1 MCVPGDHVPEKVVVR
16 FPRNENATLMQV
28 ESGDDRWRG
37 GGNIGSQPGEKIG
50 PLITCKT
57 HVGTNVG
64 KVCAAQPRV

>member
-1 MCVPGDHVPEKVVVR
+1 MCVLGDHVPEKVVVR

-50 PLITCKT
+50 PLITRET

-64 KVCAAQPRV
+64 EVSAA